1 MAWIDNFFSYTLTKQ
16 ENYHN
21 TFYEE
26 ENKMFNFLRKPK
38 ESKETKSMAEPVKI
52 GEITLNNAD
61 EVIEKI
67 KKKEDIFED
76 GQFLTMSMNG
86 EIDRT

>member
-1 MAWIDNFFSYTLTKQ
+1 ML
-16 ENYHN
+16 
-21 TFYEE
+21 
-26 ENKMFNFLRKPK
+26 NFLRKSK
-38 ESKETKSMAEPVKI
+38 KSKETNPIVEPVKI

-67 KKKEDIFED
+67 KNKEDIFED